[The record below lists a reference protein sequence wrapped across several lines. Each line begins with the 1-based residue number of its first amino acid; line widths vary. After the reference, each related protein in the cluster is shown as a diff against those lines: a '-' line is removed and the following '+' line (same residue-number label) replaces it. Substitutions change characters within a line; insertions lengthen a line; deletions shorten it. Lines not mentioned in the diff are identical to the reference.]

1 MTDAETKPAFTP
13 LNRFQMAWRAAQDIE
28 DSAYVNLG
36 LGMPTMVSN
45 YLPEGR
51 EVMFHCE
58 NGLLGVGPLQQA
70 SEEDPNLTDAGG
82 QLVTVSTG
90 GALFDSSTAFMM
102 MTGGHLDFT
111 MLGSFQVSL
120 NGDLAN
126 WDMMQPGVGPLV
138 GGAMDLASGAL
149 PVRVIMAHQ
158 TRDGAPRLVESCSY
172 PLTGLGVVEKI
183 YTDLAV
189 IDVTPEGFVA
199 VAIIDGLD
207 IAALQARTGAAIKA
221 ASDCSILSAPRI
233 DGENGELE

>member
-1 MTDAETKPAFTP
+1 MTP
-13 LNRFQMAWRAAQDIE
+13 LNRFQMAWRAAQDVE
-28 DSAYVNLG
+28 DGAYVNLG

-45 YLPEGR
+45 YLPAGR
-51 EVMFHCE
+51 EVMFHSE
-58 NGLLGVGPLQQA
+58 NGLLGVGPAQTA
-70 SEEDPNLTDAGG
+70 GGEDPNLTDAGG

-90 GALFDSSTAFMM
+90 GALFDSSAAFMM

-111 MLGSFQVSL
+111 MLGSFQVSV

-126 WDMMQPGVGPLV
+126 WDMMQEGVGPLV

-158 TRDGAPRLVESCSY
+158 TRDGAPRLVDICEY

-189 IDVTPEGFVA
+189 IDVTPNGFVA
-199 VAIIDGLD
+199 REIIDGID

-221 ASDCSILSAPRI
+221 ASDCGILSAPQI
-233 DGENGELE
+233 DSETGELK

>member
-1 MTDAETKPAFTP
+1 
-13 LNRFQMAWRAAQDIE
+13 
-28 DSAYVNLG
+28 
-36 LGMPTMVSN
+36 
-45 YLPEGR
+45 
-51 EVMFHCE
+51 MFHCE